1 MLPACEHLSLL
12 FCTSFLFCMIR
23 RGCLCMSDEMI
34 IVLHRS
40 HLRTTQLPSMALA
53 PCHTEKYT
61 LPVYYLYTP
70 CIHLSLTSMRSR
82 KKRSMSERSKPPSVF
97 AAFSY
102 CIKPEDAL
110 GCIYPSVLTCIRRD
124 SPFHRFFLF
133 DAQNSSLLPGRRIV
147 SVPLL

>member
-1 MLPACEHLSLL
+1 MLLACEHIFLL
-12 FCTSFLFCMIR
+12 FCISFLFCMIR
-23 RGCLCMSDEMI
+23 RGCLCMSYEMI

-40 HLRTTQLPSMALA
+40 YLRITQLPSMALA
-53 PCHTEKYT
+53 PCPTQKN
-61 LPVYYLYTP
+61 TP
-70 CIHLSLTSMRSR
+70 CILPVHLSLVSMRSR